1 MENFTKHNI
10 GFDEYITGNRFID
23 ICEDT
28 GAFFCK
34 TDFINHLSTDYR
46 SQNVIVTHNS
56 DYHID
61 INRYSHLSKFNYWFA
76 QNKDYDN
83 DRIIPIPIGVEN
95 MKLRRSQAA
104 QKGMFSSEVPG
115 ALQKSLLIDK
125 INSLQVNKSKLCYMN
140 FSINTYPAE
149 RQLVWDSFSNY
160 EWVTKTSNLSMEKFY
175 FDIASHKFVIS
186 PRGNGVD
193 CHRTWEA
200 LYLRTIPIVKTTLH
214 MKGFSDLPILFV
226 NDWSELT
233 YNRLQQFYEHVENTL
248 YDLSKM
254 KISYWKNIINE
265 KLHI

>member
-1 MENFTKHNI
+1 MESFFEHQI
-10 GFDEYITGNRFID
+10 GFDEYVTGNRFID
-23 ICEDT
+23 ICDDT
-28 GAFFCK
+28 DAVFCK
-34 TDFINHLSTDYR
+34 TDYTNFLTNMPHE
-46 SQNVIVTHNS
+46 VVVTHNS

-61 INRYSHLSKFNYWFA
+61 ASRYYDLPDFKWWFA
-76 QNKDYDN
+76 QNKDFDDN
-83 DRIIPIPIGVEN
+83 RIIPVPIGLEN
-95 MKLRRSQAA
+95 MKLRVSKASQRSI
-104 QKGMFSSEVPG
+104 FSSEVPG

-125 INSLQVNKSKLCYMN
+125 VNSLQINKSELCYMN
-140 FSINTYPAE
+140 FNINTYPEE
-149 RQLVWDSFSNY
+149 RQLVWDYFSNQ

-233 YNRLQQFYEHVENTL
+233 YNRLQKFYEHVQNTT
-248 YDLSKM
+248 YDLSKI
-254 KISYWKNIINE
+254 KISYWKNRINE